1 MDRSTIPGHADPTPA
16 RPTPAQVAAPRLGG
30 PGQRF
35 ARPDRRA
42 ALTTGWVLMG
52 LLGVTI
58 LIGLLLQAP
67 CLNGGYDLP
76 RAGFRMCQ
84 SPVAL
89 AMTGESLPEA
99 SGRIASGLSGFAPL
113 TYWFVVFLSGVGA
126 SAAEAMGILLVIN
139 TLALAALGAGV
150 IALARAL
157 GFDRPGPRSPGLS
170 WVAVAFVSPVI
181 VFSIGQSLD
190 PVGVAL
196 AVWACALLA
205 GDRTTGSLLAV
216 GALLAAAVFASPLGL
231 IVFVGVLVTAAR
243 DRGQLVLVLAG
254 SAITF
259 GLLTL
264 ADGRLTSRL
273 TVWLND
279 PVDRGSIASVLLAQ
293 GWGDERTLATGLL
306 VVWTM
311 GTVALAAVAAS
322 AMLSTPTAEA
332 VLGSDDQVTDRI
344 ALLRR
349 LERGD
354 ERVHMRQMVLALT
367 ALLGAAV
374 VLAPGSSTT
383 MSLWL
388 LPFAALAVRRL
399 PVMGLWFVAEL
410 GFAIAVPLADVAA
423 IDSSLG
429 LDSPWVGLLT
439 LLRFFALAVV
449 VAVALDGL
457 LRSGRKRAEG
467 LSRSAAAAS

>member
-1 MDRSTIPGHADPTPA
+1 METSTGHTSTGRGPS
-16 RPTPAQVAAPRLGG
+16 RVTPAQLAAPLLGG
-30 PGQRF
+30 TGERF

-150 IALARAL
+150 IALGRAL

-231 IVFVGVLVTAAR
+231 IVLVGVLVTAAR

-367 ALLGAAV
+367 ALLGASV
-374 VLAPGSSTT
+374 VLAPGSSTS

>member
-1 MDRSTIPGHADPTPA
+1 METSTGHTSTGRGPS
-16 RPTPAQVAAPRLGG
+16 RVTPAQLAAPLLGG
-30 PGQRF
+30 TGERF

-113 TYWFVVFLSGVGA
+113 TYWFVVLLSGVGA

-216 GALLAAAVFASPLGL
+216 GVLLAAAVFASPLGL
-231 IVFVGVLVTAAR
+231 IVLVGVLVTAAR

-311 GTVALAAVAAS
+311 GAVALAAVAAS

-332 VLGSDDQVTDRI
+332 VLDSEDQVTDRI

-349 LERGD
+349 LERAD
-354 ERVHMRQMVLALT
+354 ERAHMRQMVLALT
-367 ALLGAAV
+367 ALLGASV
-374 VLAPGSSTT
+374 VLAPGSSTS